1 MTSALTVCFGVC
13 RLDSQEGELPQ
24 LLKQHSEE
32 VRVLKSK
39 LKKSREVAESHR
51 EQYDMLA
58 LEVHQ
63 LKDRNK
69 KLEGMNKKKNLLERN
84 RLTAELADVKSA
96 LEERERRVV
105 VSSTKSLDWCDRI

>member
-1 MTSALTVCFGVC
+1 MC

-39 LKKSREVAESHR
+39 LKKSREAAEGHK
-51 EQYDMLA
+51 EQYDLLV
-58 LEVHQ
+58 LEIHQ

-69 KLEGMNKKKNLLERN
+69 KLEGMNKKKNLLERE
-84 RLTAELADVKSA
+84 RLTAELDDLKRA

-105 VSSTKSLDWCDRI
+105 VSST